1 MAALHRHRTQFGC
14 LDLQTGASVHGQDL
28 ARAALALALAGGSPA
43 TIYRW
48 SERVRAQALLVPPV
62 RPPDD
67 PAAAAALEELR
78 QIWHSLRTAELA
90 GRSGSGLRARAQ
102 ALERTIRERTWS
114 APGERGAM
122 EPAPAPLGTVMESAG
137 DAALVIYLRDGPLLR
152 ALAVVGGSVSLV
164 PLGEFAAAA
173 EAARRLGA
181 DLDAQAG
188 RALTD
193 RLAAAVAAA
202 TSHDARMLSSAIL
215 GPLLSLVGDR
225 DLVVVPTGALMMVPW
240 SVLPGCRGRPVTV
253 APSATTWL
261 AARRRL
267 AACELGPQAAALI
280 LAGPG
285 NARGPAEVRAVAAL
299 RPRATLLLGTQ
310 ATPAATLAGLG
321 DVSVAHI
328 AAHGRHQ
335 AENALF
341 SALELTAGPLFGYDL
356 QRIPH
361 TPPLVV
367 LSSCD
372 LGLADIRPGD
382 ETLGMVTALLSA
394 GSASVV
400 ASVAKVADDTAASA
414 MADFH
419 RAIAAGRPPAAAL
432 ADAAQLPAGFVCFG
446 AG

>member
-1 MAALHRHRTQFGC
+1 
-14 LDLQTGASVHGQDL
+14 
-28 ARAALALALAGGSPA
+28 
-43 TIYRW
+43 
-48 SERVRAQALLVPPV
+48 LV
-62 RPPDD
+62 
-67 PAAAAALEELR
+67 
-78 QIWHSLRTAELA
+78 T
-90 GRSGSGLRARAQ
+90 
-102 ALERTIRERTWS
+102 
-114 APGERGAM
+114 
-122 EPAPAPLGTVMESAG
+122 
-137 DAALVIYLRDGPLLR
+137 
-152 ALAVVGGSVSLV
+152 
-164 PLGEFAAAA
+164 LGEFAPAA
-173 EAARRLGA
+173 ETALRLRA

-188 RALTD
+188 RALSD
-193 RLAAAVAAA
+193 RLTAAVAAA
-202 TSHDARMLSSAIL
+202 TARDARMLGSAIL
-215 GPLLSLVGDR
+215 EPLLSLVGDR
-225 DLVVVPTGALMMVPW
+225 DLVVVPTGALITVPW

-267 AACELGPQAAALI
+267 AACELGPQATALL

-285 NARGPAEVRAVAAL
+285 NARGPTEVRAVAAL

-321 DVSVAHI
+321 DVNVAHL
-328 AAHGRHQ
+328 AAHGRHH

-341 SALELTAGPLFGYDL
+341 SALELTSGPLFGYDL
-356 QRIPH
+356 QRIPR
-361 TPPLVV
+361 TPPMVV

-400 ASVAKVADDTAASA
+400 ASVAKVADDTAAST

-419 RAIAAGRPPAAAL
+419 RAIVAGRPPAAAL